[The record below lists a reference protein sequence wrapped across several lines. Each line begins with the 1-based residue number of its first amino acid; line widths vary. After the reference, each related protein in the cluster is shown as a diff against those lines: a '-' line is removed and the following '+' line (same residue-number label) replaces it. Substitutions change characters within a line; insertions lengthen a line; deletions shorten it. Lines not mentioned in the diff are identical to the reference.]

1 MLVLLLPRLCKCYN
15 DLFHCTVACPSPI
28 YIQSKPHSLISFGE
42 DSLNSR
48 SFKSSLLSS
57 FNTYQW
63 SIFWC
68 RSVYR
73 QVAHS
78 VVLVAMRSIQNVT
91 IYEFRRSPNQYRGT
105 HKLRI
110 LNRNVTITSARKLPS
125 NNESLIRYNHCT
137 LVRSICGII
146 DERTVILTEAKFV
159 LCHQRATLTYHPDED
174 QIQYNTIQYSQIQSN
189 TIKNNTIPIQIH

>member
-1 MLVLLLPRLCKCYN
+1 
-15 DLFHCTVACPSPI
+15 
-28 YIQSKPHSLISFGE
+28 
-42 DSLNSR
+42 
-48 SFKSSLLSS
+48 
-57 FNTYQW
+57 
-63 SIFWC
+63 
-68 RSVYR
+68 
-73 QVAHS
+73 
-78 VVLVAMRSIQNVT
+78 MRSIQNVT

-159 LCHQRATLTYHPDED
+159 VCHQRATLTYHPDED
-174 QIQYNTIQYSQIQSN
+174 QIQYNTIQYNTIQSN
-189 TIKNNTIPIQIH
+189 TIKYNQIQYNTNTNTLKCADLANQHKTDNCSIKDLDIDL